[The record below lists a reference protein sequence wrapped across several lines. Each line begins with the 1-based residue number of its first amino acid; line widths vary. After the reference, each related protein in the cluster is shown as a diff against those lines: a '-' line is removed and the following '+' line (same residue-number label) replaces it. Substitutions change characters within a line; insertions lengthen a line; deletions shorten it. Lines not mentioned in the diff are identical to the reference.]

1 VVKAASRKGKG
12 KGKEENISPNS
23 KKGKFLT

>member
-1 VVKAASRKGKG
+1 MVKAASR